1 MNGSARGAA
10 LFACT
15 LSLVACN
22 ASGSSM
28 PQALPSALRW
38 SSARAAASP
47 IRHVVFVIQENRSF
61 NNLFMGYPGATTRS
75 FGYDSGGDRI
85 RLHAQDLATLWDI
98 DHSSRAFFTACDG
111 TGRLPGTHCKMD
123 GWNSEL
129 AGLGAPKDFAY
140 AYTPRSEVAP
150 YWQIA
155 KEYVLAD
162 RTFASNL
169 DGSFI
174 AHQYSVAA
182 YAGRGVDFPV
192 AAWGCEGGSQ
202 DTLATLTDERTYG
215 PSIVACFDN
224 PTIADEAD
232 RAGLRWR
239 FYTGAINEDGGVWST
254 FQADRRIYE
263 GPDWK
268 TDVVNPPSRF
278 LTDVAAGKLANVT
291 WVTPT
296 DEDSDHPGLN
306 ASGGPAWVASLVDAI
321 GESKFWKTTA
331 IFVVWDDWGGWFDP
345 VKPVHVDYDGLG
357 FRVPLLIV
365 SPYTRRGHVSH
376 VQYETA
382 SVLRFIEDTFGLAP
396 LAAADARA
404 NDPASDAFD
413 FDRQPRPFKA
423 IEGSRPAGFWIRQD
437 RQSRF
442 LHGKP
447 PAILGDD

>member
-1 MNGSARGAA
+1 MSASARRAA
-10 LFACT
+10 IFACT
-15 LSLVACN
+15 LSLVACS

-28 PQALPSALRW
+28 PEALPSASGSL
-38 SSARAAASP
+38 SARAAASP
-47 IRHVVFVIQENRSF
+47 IRHVVFILQENRSF
-61 NNLFMGYPGATTRS
+61 NNLFMGYPGATTRA
-75 FGYDSGGDRI
+75 FGYDGNGDRI
-85 RLHAQDLATLWDI
+85 RLHVQDLATIWDI
-98 DHSSRAFFTACDG
+98 DHSSRAFFSACDG
-111 TGRLPGTHCKMD
+111 TGKLPGTHCKMD
-123 GWNSEL
+123 GWNSES
-129 AGLGAPKDFAY
+129 AGFGAPKDFAY

-182 YAGRGVDFPV
+182 YAARGVDFPV
-192 AAWGCEGGSQ
+192 GAWGCEGGSQ

-215 PSIVACFDN
+215 PSIVACLDD
-224 PTIADEAD
+224 PTLAGEAD
-232 RAGLRWR
+232 RAGISWR
-239 FYTGAINEDGGVWST
+239 FYTGAINHDGGLWSSY
-254 FQADRRIYE
+254 QADRRIYE

-268 TDVVNPPSRF
+268 ADVVNPPSRF
-278 LTDVAAGKLANVT
+278 LTDVAAGKMADVT
-291 WVTPT
+291 WISPT
-296 DEDSDHPGLN
+296 YENSDHPGLN

-331 IFVVWDDWGGWFDP
+331 IFVLWDDWGGWFDP
-345 VKPVHVDYDGLG
+345 VKPVYVDYDGLG

-365 SPYTRRGHVSH
+365 SPYARRGYVSH

-404 NDPASDAFD
+404 NDPASDAFE
-413 FDRQPRPFKA
+413 FHRPPRPFKM
-423 IEGSRPAGFWIRQD
+423 IEGSRPAGFWIQQD
-437 RQSRF
+437 RQTRF
-442 LHGKP
+442 LRGRP
-447 PAILGDD
+447 PAIFGDD